1 MALIEAGY
9 PLLILATRGPALQGL
24 VDLAADMRQR
34 GARVLLAAPPEVRER
49 DLTLPTT
56 GLPDLDP
63 ITASVAFYRMAA
75 ELAQARGLDPDH
87 PRHLSKITR
96 TH

>member
-1 MALIEAGY
+1 MLYPVELRAARAGILGGRSGPRGSAL
-9 PLLILATRGPALQGL
+9 L
-24 VDLAADMRQR
+24 DLSFAKK
-34 GARVLLAAPPEVRER
+34 